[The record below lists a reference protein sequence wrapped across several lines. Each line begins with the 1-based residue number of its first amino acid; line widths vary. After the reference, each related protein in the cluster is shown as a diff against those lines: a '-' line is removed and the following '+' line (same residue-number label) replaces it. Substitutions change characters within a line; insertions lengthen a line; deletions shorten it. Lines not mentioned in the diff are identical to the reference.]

1 MLFTSG
7 VGTSIIILGFL
18 EPIYY
23 VTTPPFHLEPFSRE
37 SYEFAHMY
45 GQSTGGSAH
54 GPFHS
59 PAIVAVGH
67 TIFNRKK
74 NVLCLSPPA
83 SRAFPTAAGGVVKH
97 LIDVLVAF
105 GIIGSISTSLGL
117 GTPVIGAIGEYV
129 FSIPPGYDQIIKI
142 IGAADLDVPVQRKSV
157 SGAG

>member
-45 GQSTGGSAH
+45 GQFHWGLSAWA
-54 GPFHS
+54 FYS

-74 NVLCLSPPA
+74 KCPLPKFRL
-83 SRAFPTAAGGVVKH
+83 RAGLFPQRQGRCK
-97 LIDVLVAF
+97 
-105 GIIGSISTSLGL
+105 TS
-117 GTPVIGAIGEYV
+117 Y
-129 FSIPPGYDQIIKI
+129 
-142 IGAADLDVPVQRKSV
+142 
-157 SGAG
+157 